1 MRSYR
6 QHCAVARA
14 LDVVGDRW
22 TLLMVRELFLR
33 GPCRYTDLHDG
44 LPGIATN
51 LLADRLRDLELA
63 AIVQRVDAPPPV
75 AATLYELTPRGH
87 DLGPVL
93 HALGVWGGELM
104 ARPRP
109 HDEFRAHWLALP
121 ISRLTDRSPSQSP
134 IMIQIHTGDQPLIVE
149 TLDGSVRARLGIAE
163 NPNAVLRGPP
173 DIIIGVLRGQLALAA
188 AKKRGLRVEGSAASI
203 RRLQPS
209 PSGKPR

>member
-6 QHCAVARA
+6 QYCAVARA

-22 TLLMVRELFLR
+22 TLLIVRELLLR

-51 LLADRLRDLELA
+51 LLADRLRDLPLA
-63 AIVQRVDAPPPV
+63 TIVQRVDAPPPV

-87 DLGPVL
+87 SLAPVL

-104 ARPRP
+104 ARPRAD
-109 HDEFRAHWLALP
+109 DEFRAHWLALP
-121 ISRLTDRSPSQSP
+121 ISRLTDSSPSEPP
-134 IMIQIHTGDQPLIVE
+134 IAIQIRTGDQPLIVE
-149 TLDGSVRARLGIAE
+149 TLDGAVRARLGTLE
-163 NPNAVLRGPP
+163 NPDAVLLGPP

-188 AKKRGLRVEGSAASI
+188 AKKRGLRVEGSGAAI
-203 RRLQPS
+203 RRLRPS
-209 PSGKPR
+209 PSGEPR